1 MPFSLRLSEPHPTTT
16 SSTRLPTGR
25 GGAGNFTRPPPPSEL
40 PSTTTVVHPS
50 SSSIHSSSSNKHNT
64 FITGRGGAGNVHDA
78 SEQRPMFK
86 FDEELERERRN
97 SEAVPVYHVGRGG
110 AGNLVNEMSNS
121 RRDSSASETS
131 GISRDGSKKSWE
143 WARKR

>member
-1 MPFSLRLSEPHPTTT
+1 MPFSLRLSEPHPTVT

-25 GGAGNFTRPPPPSEL
+25 GGAGNFTRPPPPSAL
-40 PSTTTVVHPS
+40 PSTTTVVGPS
-50 SSSIHSSSSNKHNT
+50 SSSIHSSSSSKHDK
-64 FITGRGGAGNVHDA
+64 FISGRGGAGNIHNA

-110 AGNLVNEMSNS
+110 AGNLINEMGTG
-121 RRDSSASETS
+121 RRDSSASERS
-131 GISRDGSKKSWE
+131 AASKDGSRKSWE
-143 WARKR
+143 WLKR

>member
-1 MPFSLRLSEPHPTTT
+1 MPFSLRLSEPHPTVT

-25 GGAGNFTRPPPPSEL
+25 GGAGNFTRPPPPSAL
-40 PSTTTVVHPS
+40 PPTTTVVDPS
-50 SSSIHSSSSNKHNT
+50 SSSIHSTSSSKSNK

-97 SEAVPVYHVGRGG
+97 SETVPVYHVGRGG
-110 AGNLVNEMSNS
+110 AGNLIKDMSTA
-121 RRDSSASETS
+121 RRDSSASERS
-131 GISRDGSKKSWE
+131 DASRDSGRKSWE
-143 WARKR
+143 WLKKR